1 MGHGPSSVPRWTGRH
16 NEARSSARRIAKVFP
31 LGAVRHRHP
40 FRPAAEYPGKDRTVR
55 DGRRTS
61 WHGIVSKAG
70 TRPSS
75 KVKARPEGRNQTS
88 EDFPF
93 RPRAE
98 SISIGGMNGYTL
110 KKKAVSWA
118 LLSQTE
124 NASYRT
130 ACSLTIGAL
139 DTRQGDRCRFLVGW
153 ISFYTFGGNVRC
165 GPFDTGLRSA
175 TSRRTHVG
183 CIMPRRKTGVIGCV
197 VLCRPWRWAC
207 GRLER
212 TLHCCSL

>member
-1 MGHGPSSVPRWTGRH
+1 MVQPAVVTQLVMLASLFCTILHMGHGPSSVPRWTGRH

-98 SISIGGMNGYTL
+98 SISIGGMDGSPFQKT
-110 KKKAVSWA
+110 AVSWA
-118 LLSQTE
+118 FCLKPKRQLPHGLLM
-124 NASYRT
+124 N
-130 ACSLTIGAL
+130 
-139 DTRQGDRCRFLVGW
+139 D
-153 ISFYTFGGNVRC
+153 
-165 GPFDTGLRSA
+165 
-175 TSRRTHVG
+175 
-183 CIMPRRKTGVIGCV
+183 
-197 VLCRPWRWAC
+197 
-207 GRLER
+207 
-212 TLHCCSL
+212 